1 MTLNNAGEFNAYKP
15 DKYGDEIVVERR
27 FSANS
32 STNRYLSLSSTG
44 RIVSEKREEVS
55 QICDHFS
62 IQVDNPLTVLSQET
76 AKKFLAN
83 ARPKELYEV
92 PTTSLIRLSCTICV
106 FSFL

>member
-15 DKYGDEIVVERR
+15 DKYGDAIVIERR
-27 FSANS
+27 FGANG
-32 STNRYLSLSSTG
+32 TNRYLTISTFG
-44 RIVSEKREEVS
+44 RIVSEKREEVT

-92 PTTSLIRLSCTICV
+92 QQHRR
-106 FSFL
+106 